1 MCMCAGAQAGGQAAS
16 ANVRPRGYARLQE
29 RAYLI
34 ADIPRMC
41 VHSHSHAHAHEGVW
55 SFPTV
60 IIPMT
65 VGVCL

>member
-1 MCMCAGAQAGGQAAS
+1 MCVCAGAQAGKQAAS
-16 ANVRPRGYARLQE
+16 VNVRPRGYARLQE

-41 VHSHSHAHAHEGVW
+41 VRSHALAHEGVW